1 MPKWNSASNSEQ
13 LNMRHYMH
21 NNISPLLKLYF
32 HFPLIIW
39 GELIKDM
46 TNWLLLSE
54 NFIWLQIW
62 VFILV
67 EFSKCSTKTFSP
79 ELLSAFLGAFF
90 SLSILIWNGI
100 ACVDISFHSLPLRAV
115 DMAPLSIQLEKLCLT
130 WLKCCYCQFSWGTKS
145 RKKNKCSSVGIF
157 YKRTMNW
164 KSLTASKK

>member
-1 MPKWNSASNSEQ
+1 MRWHSPKMPKWNSASNSEQ

-90 SLSILIWNGI
+90 LSLDFDLEWYCVCWYFVSFTAIAGCRYGAVVNTTGKAVSDLTKMLLLPILMRN
-100 ACVDISFHSLPLRAV
+100 
-115 DMAPLSIQLEKLCLT
+115 EK
-130 WLKCCYCQFSWGTKS
+130 
-145 RKKNKCSSVGIF
+145 
-157 YKRTMNW
+157 
-164 KSLTASKK
+164 

>member
-1 MPKWNSASNSEQ
+1 MRWHSPKMPKWNSASNSEQ

-90 SLSILIWNGI
+90 SLSRFWFGMVLRVLIFRFIHCHCG
-100 ACVDISFHSLPLRAV
+100 
-115 DMAPLSIQLEKLCLT
+115 LSI
-130 WLKCCYCQFSWGTKS
+130 WRRCQ
-145 RKKNKCSSVGIF
+145 
-157 YKRTMNW
+157 YNW
-164 KSLTASKK
+164 KSCVWLD